1 MEPQSRVDVESG
13 EADCLIVRWEMVGD
27 DYLDVAVGPTPDAA
41 DHAHVMR
48 VPTSAGSVRL
58 AALPAGRHYVSVSRA
73 GITAIAAERRVRF
86 AGLRNFRDLGGYPTD
101 SGGSTRW
108 GLVFRSD
115 LLHAL
120 TPEDLVAFD
129 ALGIRTIY
137 DLRRDEE
144 REEAPGPRACVHL
157 TLPSHRVGDTDPST
171 VHDRKAGEQWLFE
184 DYCGMLAVAGPV
196 FGRLFSRLAEAD
208 AGSAVFHCWGGKDRT
223 GMTAALLLTWL
234 GVNRELVLDDYELT
248 TSYASAE
255 NLATVVN
262 LFVEG
267 GIPRRGALGMLST
280 PRWVMAEALAVLDDE
295 FGGIEAYLLGP
306 GEMTA
311 TAAAALR
318 ARLVV

>member
-1 MEPQSRVDVESG
+1 
-13 EADCLIVRWEMVGD
+13 
-27 DYLDVAVGPTPDAA
+27 
-41 DHAHVMR
+41 
-48 VPTSAGSVRL
+48 
-58 AALPAGRHYVSVSRA
+58 
-73 GITAIAAERRVRF
+73 
-86 AGLRNFRDLGGYPTD
+86 
-101 SGGSTRW
+101 
-108 GLVFRSD
+108 
-115 LLHAL
+115 
-120 TPEDLVAFD
+120 
-129 ALGIRTIY
+129 
-137 DLRRDEE
+137 
-144 REEAPGPRACVHL
+144 
-157 TLPSHRVGDTDPST
+157 